1 MKSKYLLLFFC
12 LHVHAAMREGVLDP
26 STTSVVAEVDKHMI
40 IDDRGNAKKTA
51 EIHSTINNNSD
62 ANRFISQFEQAGK
75 EAEVL
80 SHKIEKQVNH

>member
-1 MKSKYLLLFFC
+1 
-12 LHVHAAMREGVLDP
+12 MREGVLDP

-51 EIHSTINNNSD
+51 EIPSTINNNSD
-62 ANRFISQFEQAGK
+62 AQSGTNRFLSQFEQAGK